1 MSGVYV
7 PDSTRGRPGHDRANN
22 TDTELGGF
30 TLQYYVV
37 DASTVVFIDVDS
49 LANDDGVAQLG
60 VGTFEGQNSAEGG
73 VAQGAAAQKASAQSH
88 VVIVHPAIRAHG
100 AFQRK

>member
-1 MSGVYV
+1 
-7 PDSTRGRPGHDRANN
+7 
-22 TDTELGGF
+22 
-30 TLQYYVV
+30 
-37 DASTVVFIDVDS
+37 
-49 LANDDGVAQLG
+49 
-60 VGTFEGQNSAEGG
+60 VGTFEGQNSAAGG